1 VLEEFF
7 FMFPVKFLPNIKC
20 HQKEIN

>member
-7 FMFPVKFLPNIKC
+7 FMFPVKFFPNIKC

>member
-1 VLEEFF
+1 VREEFF
-7 FMFPVKFLPNIKC
+7 FMFPVKFFPNIKC